1 MNSSSGY
8 IQCNLSLMPLG
19 IVDYSS
25 IIRDCIEKLCSSPLE
40 VTVGPMSTIIAG
52 PEEIVFETIQN
63 LFQYATSLHSQIVLN
78 VTISNCCPRK

>member
-19 IVDYSS
+19 IEDYSS
-25 IIRDCIEKLCSSPLE
+25 IIRDCIKELSSSPLE
-40 VTVGPMSTIIAG
+40 VTIGPMSTIIAG
-52 PEEIVFETIQN
+52 PEEVVFESIQK
-63 LFQYATSLHSQIVLN
+63 LFQYAVSLHSQIVLN